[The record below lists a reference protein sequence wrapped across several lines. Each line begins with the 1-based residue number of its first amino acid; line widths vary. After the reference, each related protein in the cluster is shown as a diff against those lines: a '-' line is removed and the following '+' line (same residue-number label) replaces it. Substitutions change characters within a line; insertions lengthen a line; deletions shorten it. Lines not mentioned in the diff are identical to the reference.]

1 METKSASKFG
11 KKDLL
16 TFGLVAGF
24 FFLFYYMYSNRDL
37 RTQKRKLKD
46 LPQPLQDAY
55 KVLNDKGYNPETS
68 PASLPNLFVEFK
80 LEDVTAIINDKNN
93 VIISYD
99 SKQPPFVGIYS
110 NGLLANSKTGVVLSH
125 STDIVNAALEV
136 ILNKEYKS

>member
-1 METKSASKFG
+1 MEKTTSSKFG
-11 KKDLL
+11 KKDLF

-24 FFLFYYMYSNRDL
+24 FFLFYYIYSTRDI

-55 KVLNDKGYNPETS
+55 KMLKDKGYNPDTS
-68 PASLPNLFVEFK
+68 PSALPNLFVQFK
-80 LEDVTAIINDKNN
+80 IEDLTTIINDKNN
-93 VIISYD
+93 VVITYD
-99 SKQPPFVGIYS
+99 IKQPPFVGIYA
-110 NGLLANSKTGVVLSH
+110 NGLLADSKTGVVLSH